1 MPPYSKRR
9 IARAAAV
16 TASVAKE
23 QVDAALPQAL
33 FITFALMASAAVA
46 TSLGFLLV

>member
-1 MPPYSKRR
+1 MHPCSNRR
-9 IARAAAV
+9 PARAVAVAV
-16 TASVAKE
+16 TKE

-33 FITFALMASAAVA
+33 FIAFTLMASAAVA